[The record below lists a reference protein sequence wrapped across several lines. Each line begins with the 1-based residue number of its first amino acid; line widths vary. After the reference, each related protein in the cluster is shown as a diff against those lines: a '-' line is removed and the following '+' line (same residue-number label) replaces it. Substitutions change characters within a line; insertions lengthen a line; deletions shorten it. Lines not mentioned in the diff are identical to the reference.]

1 MNDDVVL
8 HDGDAID
15 KHLIKMDK
23 VVTEYLKGSNPE
35 EIGKTIGMSTRQVGI
50 LLKEWR
56 GLAANNEAM
65 KSRAL
70 LALKGADV
78 HYDKLIKKA
87 YDVMEDAEVAQSL
100 SQRLASIKLIG
111 DMEARRIDLLQKAGA
126 LEDTDISKQI
136 VETERKQA
144 ILMDVLKNTVGPCK
158 RCRPIVQEKL
168 AEVTR
173 DVVVIKADE

>member
-1 MNDDVVL
+1 MNDIVL
-8 HDGDAID
+8 QDGDAID

-23 VVTEYLKGSNPE
+23 VVTEYLKGNSPN
-35 EIGKTIGMSTRQVGI
+35 EIAQATGISPRQVGL

-87 YDVMEDAEVAQSL
+87 YEVMEDAEVAQSL
-100 SQRLASIKLIG
+100 SQRISSIKLIA

-136 VETERKQA
+136 AETERKQA

-158 RCRPIVQEKL
+158 RCRPIVQERL

-173 DVVVIKADE
+173 NVVVIKADE

>member
-1 MNDDVVL
+1 MNDIVL
-8 HDGDAID
+8 QDGDAID

-23 VVTEYLKGSNPE
+23 VVTEYLKGNNVD
-35 EIGKTIGMSTRQVGI
+35 EISRVTGISVRQVGV

-65 KSRAL
+65 KARAL

-87 YDVMEDAEVAQSL
+87 YEVMEDAEVAQSL
-100 SQRLASIKLIG
+100 SQRISSIKLIA

-168 AEVTR
+168 AEVTKN
-173 DVVVIKADE
+173 VVVIKADE